1 MVNSFNRGDSFTIR
15 TCDKINQLR
24 QRLGGN
30 LCVLGNPRV
39 YTQRNDRCSEKL
51 GIFTLGV
58 RAELWRAWVRACARV
73 LVWIDGGI

>member
-15 TCDKINQLR
+15 TCDKINQVR

-39 YTQRNDRCSEKL
+39 YTQKKRQMLQK
-51 GIFTLGV
+51 
-58 RAELWRAWVRACARV
+58 AWHIYARRACRAV
-73 LVWIDGGI
+73 ACVGACMCVCVGVD